1 MINPQKTKTFNLQ
14 LFNFQLFSMKIG
26 LVGATNVGKSTLFNR
41 LIWQFRAIV
50 TDIPGTTRDI
60 LHHDTDLEHIGRV
73 TFLDSPGLLDFKEE
87 RTYIQQIIDE
97 ADILLFVIDD
107 TVGIGAKE
115 QHILWYI
122 MDKNKKQNTILVVN
136 KIDVKYKEVET
147 ALAISDYYDLWFT
160 HLIGIS
166 AKKWRNLDT
175 LKEELQKVAS
185 CVPPLLKEVD
195 AKQTEDFRKSSAWI
209 PIAIIGK
216 PNAGKSTLLNKLV
229 GKDFSKVEN
238 IPNTT
243 RDYVTADIVYK
254 KKLFTIYDT
263 AGIAKKWKMHELVKI
278 SYKKTL
284 DMIKFVRPIIVFMI
298 DATEGISHR
307 DMTIFEE
314 IQVQALPIMFCVNKS
329 DIVSAKEIKLKENMV
344 VANLD
349 FAKYIPVLSISAKTG
364 KGIEQIF
371 DIAKD
376 IRKESEKRIETGALN
391 KAIAAEYISR
401 PPRFA
406 KNKICKI
413 LYITQTDINAP
424 TFVAFINHK
433 DRANFAFKKRLENS
447 IRKHFNFIGT
457 PIVIKFKDRD
467 EKKDEK
473 LKEGEGEYEDRG
485 GRTPKKKGKK
495 RI

>member
-1 MINPQKTKTFNLQ
+1 
-14 LFNFQLFSMKIG
+14 
-26 LVGATNVGKSTLFNR
+26 
-41 LIWQFRAIV
+41 
-50 TDIPGTTRDI
+50 
-60 LHHDTDLEHIGRV
+60 
-73 TFLDSPGLLDFKEE
+73 
-87 RTYIQQIIDE
+87 
-97 ADILLFVIDD
+97 
-107 TVGIGAKE
+107 
-115 QHILWYI
+115 
-122 MDKNKKQNTILVVN
+122 
-136 KIDVKYKEVET
+136 
-147 ALAISDYYDLWFT
+147 
-160 HLIGIS
+160 
-166 AKKWRNLDT
+166 
-175 LKEELQKVAS
+175 
-185 CVPPLLKEVD
+185 
-195 AKQTEDFRKSSAWI
+195 
-209 PIAIIGK
+209 
-216 PNAGKSTLLNKLV
+216 
-229 GKDFSKVEN
+229 
-238 IPNTT
+238 
-243 RDYVTADIVYK
+243 
-254 KKLFTIYDT
+254 
-263 AGIAKKWKMHELVKI
+263 
-278 SYKKTL
+278 
-284 DMIKFVRPIIVFMI
+284 MIKFVRPIIVFMI

-485 GRTPKKKGKK
+485 GRTPKKK
-495 RI
+495 